1 MRTKLPA
8 LVGGA
13 AVVASTLVV
22 LSTSNPGQ
30 AVAGS
35 GNGATNTQFVQPTV
49 TAMSFGAT
57 VTAAPATTVLQ
68 TSVAS
73 PTAKASAL
81 ASECTPTGQCP

>member
-8 LVGGA
+8 LVGGV

-22 LSTSNPGQ
+22 LATSDPGQ

-35 GNGATNTQFVQPTV
+35 GNGATNQYVQPTV
-49 TAMSFGAT
+49 TAMTMGAT

-73 PTAKASAL
+73 PTAKASPL
-81 ASECTPTGQCP
+81 ASECTTTGQCP